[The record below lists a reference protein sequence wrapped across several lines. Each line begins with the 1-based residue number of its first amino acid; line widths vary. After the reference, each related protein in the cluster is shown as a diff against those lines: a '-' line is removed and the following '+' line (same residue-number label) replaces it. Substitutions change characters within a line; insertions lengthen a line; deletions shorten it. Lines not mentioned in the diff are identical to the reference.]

1 MTEGQQGRGAV
12 GEDKTLSRRKASQGA
27 SKRRL
32 HAWRADGGRGYPESP
47 SLLRRVTV
55 GERKPRLQ
63 SNGIVSIYYR
73 VAWQQKKVEPAL
85 IVSTTVSPPCTTT
98 LSSPCSIVIIMW
110 HDDGSMLDM
119 SHPFFSPIC
128 EPTQTLERKIENFLS
143 PF

>member
-32 HAWRADGGRGYPESP
+32 HAWRAGGGRGYPESP

-73 VAWQQKKVEPAL
+73 VAWQQKKWSLHLSFPRLFLHLVVPRF
-85 IVSTTVSPPCTTT
+85 PPHAP
-98 LSSPCSIVIIMW
+98 LS
-110 HDDGSMLDM
+110 
-119 SHPFFSPIC
+119 
-128 EPTQTLERKIENFLS
+128 
-143 PF
+143 